1 MTKSELSE
9 YEVYLM
15 DYLGAPRQPIP
26 GVKCVCYLR
35 PSVENIEL
43 LRTEFRITSFCRI
56 LCVYHF
62 DCIIAFF

>member
-9 YEVYLM
+9 HEVYLM

-26 GVKCVCYLR
+26 GIKCICYLR

-43 LRTEFRITSFCRI
+43 LRTEFGSP
-56 LCVYHF
+56 HF
-62 DCIIAFF
+62 AEYYVCKDN